1 MRMAGRRTL
10 RFVRT
15 CSLSLALSLGTGLC
29 FAQGASLDAATAAQK
44 KAAQKAFLK
53 GAKAAGKGKHEE
65 ALTGFKA
72 SYDAVASP
80 NSHLMY
86 ARELVALERYVE
98 AYQEFEKIIPEAEA
112 AASIDKKYQQA
123 ADAARADMTE
133 LEAKIAL
140 VTVTGA
146 GEGDI
151 IRVQGQ
157 EVAKERWGQPVAVMP
172 GSVKVELV
180 KSSGEET
187 SKEVDAAAGAS
198 VDVDMTPETAAPPT
212 ETPKEETA
220 VSTDSSKWDKRTW
233 AYVAGGVGVAGIVTF
248 GVFGALANS
257 KHSKLEDECGSGAC
271 PGSLE
276 GDRDTG
282 QTYQTVANV
291 GLVVGIVGLGA
302 GTALY
307 LMSDEKSEKQARKK
321 PPPKPRVDVGVGYQ
335 SVTVFGTF

>member
-1 MRMAGRRTL
+1 MRMAGRRPL
-10 RFVRT
+10 RLVRSCT
-15 CSLSLALSLGTGLC
+15 LSLALALGAGLC
-29 FAQGASLDAATAAQK
+29 LAQGASLDTATAAQK
-44 KAAQKAFLK
+44 TAAQKAFLK
-53 GAKAAGKGKHEE
+53 GAKASKKGKHEE
-65 ALTGFKA
+65 ALAGFKE

-86 ARELVALERYVE
+86 ARELVALERYAE
-98 AYQEFEKIIPEAEA
+98 AYQEFEKIIPEAQA

-123 ADAARADMTE
+123 ADAARADMSE
-133 LEAKIAL
+133 LESKIAL

-157 EVAKERWGQPVAVMP
+157 EVPKERWGQPVAVMP

-180 KSSGEET
+180 SSSGRET
-187 SKEVDAAAGAS
+187 SKEVDAAAGAR
-198 VDVDMTPETAAPPT
+198 VDVDMTAVAGPAP
-212 ETPKEETA
+212 ETPKEEGT

-271 PGSLE
+271 PSNLE

-321 PPPKPRVDVGVGYQ
+321 PAPKPRVDVGVGYQ